1 MEQWN
6 TGMLVIEKDI
16 IHLLTFFR
24 MKYMPTLALACILA
38 LLPGCSSYRA
48 ADGSS
53 PNARRIVDLVI
64 NENSTSLILTIK
76 GNGPLAYT
84 ASMPAAPNVI
94 LIQFPDTG
102 LKLSRNRF
110 QPPEN
115 EFISVIKTGEIDENN
130 TTTSNILIGLK
141 KEAPYDLVPV
151 EAGLQVVFSKSPAL
165 SGSAKLLQETADPEP
180 QPKPIQQYMPAA
192 TILKTITSKSLA
204 DNFVVDVEADGAI
217 KNYKTFTMKNP
228 PRIVFD
234 FYQVKSAYRNEQRVA
249 VESKWVKRIRY
260 FGHPDKLRLVIET
273 YNDYISKYSSVP
285 TDTGLL
291 IYIGKNK

>member
-1 MEQWN
+1 
-6 TGMLVIEKDI
+6 
-16 IHLLTFFR
+16 
-24 MKYMPTLALACILA
+24 MKNKLISSLACILA
-38 LLPGCSSYRA
+38 LLLGCSSHRA
-48 ADGSS
+48 ADRPS

-76 GNGPLAYT
+76 GNRPLGYK
-84 ASMPAAPNVI
+84 ASMLAAPDVL

-102 LKLSRNRF
+102 LKFSRNRF

-115 EFISVIKTGEIDENN
+115 EFISVIKAREIDENN

-141 KEAPYDLVPV
+141 KKAPYDLVPV
-151 EAGLQVVFSKSPAL
+151 ESGLQVVFPKSPAL
-165 SGSAKLLQETADPEP
+165 PGSAKLPQKTADPEP
-180 QPKPIQQYMPAA
+180 QPKPIQKNMPVA

-228 PRIVFD
+228 ARIVFD
-234 FYQVKSAYRNEQRVA
+234 FYQVKSNYRNEQRVA

-273 YNDYISKYSSVP
+273 YNDYISKYSSVLKE
-285 TDTGLL
+285 TGLM
-291 IYIGKNK
+291 IHIGKTK